1 MTFSLTERLYS
12 KMVGRLFSSRP
23 RLSIRPPLLVVYSE
37 ARNRTPKKV
46 SMFCSMRVWSRFS
59 MSV

>member
-46 SMFCSMRVWSRFS
+46 SMFCSMRV
-59 MSV
+59 